1 MTTENLNIQEQKILI
16 TPKEIKKQYSIDKNA
31 EQFVANS
38 RSSVKKIMNAED
50 NRLLVIVGPCSIHDY
65 KAAIEYAHKLKELS
79 DQVSSKIFIIMRVYF
94 EKPRTTIGWKGLIND
109 PNLDGTADIQKG
121 ILIARKLLI
130 ELTNIGLPCGT
141 EALDPVMPQYL
152 GDLIS
157 WTAIGARTSE
167 SQTHREM
174 SSGLSTPIGF
184 KNGTDGNLETAVNA
198 ILSASKPHSFLGID
212 SNGQVAVTKTKG
224 NDSTHLVLR
233 GGSNGPN
240 YFQENINESK
250 KILKKVSLSPNL
262 IIDCSHANSNK
273 NYKLQSEVF
282 EYCLN
287 LKLSG
292 ESAIKGLM
300 LESNLVEGNQS
311 LGDSSADL
319 VFGKSI
325 TDSCINWDTTSQII
339 KNAFKNL

>member
-16 TPKEIKKQYSIDKNA
+16 TPNEIKKKYSIDKNA

-79 DQVSSKIFIIMRVYF
+79 DEVSSKIFVIMRVYF

-121 ILIARKLLI
+121 ILIARKLLL

-250 KILKKVSLSPNL
+250 KILKNVNLSPNL

>member
-16 TPKEIKKQYSIDKNA
+16 TPNEVKKKYSIDKNT
-31 EQFVANS
+31 EKFVANA
-38 RSSVKKIMNAED
+38 RSTVKKIMSSED
-50 NRLLVIVGPCSIHDY
+50 NRLLLIVGPCSIHDY
-65 KAAIEYAHKLKELS
+65 KAAIEYSHKLKELS
-79 DQVSSKIFIIMRVYF
+79 DEVSSKIFIIMRVYF

-109 PNLDGTADIQKG
+109 PNLDGTSDIQKG
-121 ILIARKLLI
+121 ILIARKLLL

-212 SNGQVAVTKTKG
+212 NNGQVAVTKTKG

-250 KILKKVSLSPNL
+250 KILEEVNLSPNL
-262 IIDCSHANSNK
+262 IIDCSHANSDK
-273 NYKLQSEVF
+273 NYKLQSKVF
-282 EYCLN
+282 EYCLD
-287 LKLSG
+287 LKASG

-300 LESNLVEGNQS
+300 LESNLVEGNQG
-311 LGDSSADL
+311 LGNNSANL

-339 KNAFKNL
+339 TKAFKNL

>member
-16 TPKEIKKQYSIDKNA
+16 TPKEIKKQYSIDKNS

-65 KAAIEYAHKLKELS
+65 KAAIEYAFKLKELS

-121 ILIARKLLI
+121 ILIARKLLL

-250 KILKKVSLSPNL
+250 KILKQVSLSPNL

-339 KNAFKNL
+339 KNAFKDL

>member
-16 TPKEIKKQYSIDKNA
+16 TPKEIKKQYSIDKNV

-50 NRLLVIVGPCSIHDY
+50 NRLLIIVGPCSIHDY

-121 ILIARKLLI
+121 ILIARKLLL

-152 GDLIS
+152 GDVIS

>member
-16 TPKEIKKQYSIDKNA
+16 TPKEIKKQYSIDKNV

-65 KAAIEYAHKLKELS
+65 KAAIEYANKLKELS

-121 ILIARKLLI
+121 ILIARKLLL

-152 GDLIS
+152 GDVIS

>member
-1 MTTENLNIQEQKILI
+1 
-16 TPKEIKKQYSIDKNA
+16 
-31 EQFVANS
+31 
-38 RSSVKKIMNAED
+38 MNAED

-121 ILIARKLLI
+121 ILIARKLLL

-339 KNAFKNL
+339 KNAFRNL

>member
-16 TPKEIKKQYSIDKNA
+16 TPNEIKKQYSIDKNA
-31 EQFVANS
+31 EQFVANA
-38 RSSVKKIMNAED
+38 RTTIKKIMTSDD

-65 KAAIEYAHKLKELS
+65 KAAIEYAHKLKKLS
-79 DQVSSKIFIIMRVYF
+79 DEVSSKIFIIMRVYF

-109 PNLDGTADIQKG
+109 PNLDGTSDIQKG
-121 ILIARKLLI
+121 ILTARKLLL

-212 SNGQVAVTKTKG
+212 GNGQVAVTKTKG

-240 YFQENINESK
+240 YFQENINASK
-250 KILKKVSLSPNL
+250 KILKQVNLSPNL

-311 LGDSSADL
+311 LGDSSTNL

-339 KNAFKNL
+339 KKAFKDL

>member
-1 MTTENLNIQEQKILI
+1 
-16 TPKEIKKQYSIDKNA
+16 
-31 EQFVANS
+31 
-38 RSSVKKIMNAED
+38 
-50 NRLLVIVGPCSIHDY
+50 
-65 KAAIEYAHKLKELS
+65 
-79 DQVSSKIFIIMRVYF
+79 MRVYF

-250 KILKKVSLSPNL
+250 KILKQVNLSPNL

>member
-16 TPKEIKKQYSIDKNA
+16 TPKEIKKQYSIDKNT

-121 ILIARKLLI
+121 ILIARKLLL

>member
-16 TPKEIKKQYSIDKNA
+16 TPNEIKKQYSIDKNA
-31 EQFVANS
+31 EKFVANS

-121 ILIARKLLI
+121 ILIARKLLL

-250 KILKKVSLSPNL
+250 KILKKASLAPNL

-273 NYKLQSEVF
+273 NYKLQGEVF

>member
-16 TPKEIKKQYSIDKNA
+16 TPNEIKKQYSIDKNT
-31 EQFVANS
+31 EQFVAKS
-38 RSSVKKIMNAED
+38 RSTIKKIMNSED

-79 DQVSSKIFIIMRVYF
+79 DEVSSKIFVIMRVYF

-121 ILIARKLLI
+121 VLIARKLLL

-250 KILKKVSLSPNL
+250 KILKQVSLSPNL

-311 LGDSSADL
+311 LGNSSANL